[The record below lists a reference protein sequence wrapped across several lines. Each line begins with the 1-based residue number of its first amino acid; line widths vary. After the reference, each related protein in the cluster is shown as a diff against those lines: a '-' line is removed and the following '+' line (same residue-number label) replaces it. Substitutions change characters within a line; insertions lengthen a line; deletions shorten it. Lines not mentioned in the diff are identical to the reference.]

1 MSKIL
6 VDEITTRDGTSTLTL
21 GASGKTL
28 SIPSGCTI
36 SNSGTAS
43 GFGKIGQIVQASTT
57 SETQLQTTSFG
68 DTNLTGSITPT
79 STSSKIIVDVRG
91 FVMIDASV
99 SSSGRNANHRLVRT
113 LSSSDTTLQTD
124 EHTLNMPASGSNN
137 TGYFFQIGY
146 QYLDTPNTT
155 SACSYKIQISVD
167 NTNYRINFP
176 HDGNKATI
184 TLTELLA

>member
-1 MSKIL
+1 MTSKLKVNLINDSGDNNL
-6 VDEITTRDGTSTLTL
+6 ITSDGSGVITS
-21 GASGKTL
+21 SK
-28 SIPSGCTI
+28 
-36 SNSGTAS
+36 
-43 GFGKIGQIVQASTT
+43 FKIGQIVQASTT
-57 SETQLQTTSFG
+57 TETQLQTTSFG

-99 SSSGRNANHRLVRT
+99 SSSGRNANHRLIRT
-113 LSSSDTTLQTD
+113 ISSSDTTLQTD

-146 QYLDTPNTT
+146 QFLDSPSTT
-155 SACSYKIQISVD
+155 SACTYKIQISVD

-176 HDGNKATI
+176 HDGNKATM
-184 TLTELLA
+184 TLTEILD